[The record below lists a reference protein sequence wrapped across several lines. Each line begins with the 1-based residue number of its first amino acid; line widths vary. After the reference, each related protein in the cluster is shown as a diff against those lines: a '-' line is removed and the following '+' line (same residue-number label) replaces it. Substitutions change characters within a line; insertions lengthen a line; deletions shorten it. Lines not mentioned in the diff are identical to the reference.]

1 VTASKREREREER
14 ARWGGRE
21 NRLGRLL
28 FIGRRRRAGEGRRR
42 RRHHQNA
49 IDGVCHNSTVTSLK
63 EREVREGEEEMAA
76 SISSSEGRR
85 GVAGS
90 ARSGGATRR
99 RGREEGEGP

>member
-1 VTASKREREREER
+1 
-14 ARWGGRE
+14 
-21 NRLGRLL
+21 
-28 FIGRRRRAGEGRRR
+28 
-42 RRHHQNA
+42 
-49 IDGVCHNSTVTSLK
+49 
-63 EREVREGEEEMAA
+63 VREGEEEMAA